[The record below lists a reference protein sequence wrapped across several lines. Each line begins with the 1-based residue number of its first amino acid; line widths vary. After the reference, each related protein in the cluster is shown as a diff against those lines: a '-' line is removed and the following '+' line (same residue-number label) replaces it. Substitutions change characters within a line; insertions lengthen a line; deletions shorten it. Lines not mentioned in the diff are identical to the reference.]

1 MTHFT
6 PPDDPNERVQEA
18 FSAARD
24 SAQGAVSRG
33 GEYVREN
40 KTAVF
45 LVLLVGLGLAALL
58 TRKRR
63 KEPDA
68 VQSAREWLEKTTEE
82 FSKQWPRAKK
92 QARSIQDDLT
102 EQAQALSKSLAAQAE
117 QIRTS
122 LAAQAQDVGKTLAA
136 QAQEVGKIL
145 AAHAQDLG
153 KSVAA
158 QAQDLG
164 KSVAAQAQ
172 EVGKTL
178 SGQAQD
184 IGKSVASQAEDISK
198 DIGKKLHFWSRR

>member
-117 QIRTS
+117 QISTS

-145 AAHAQDLG
+145 AAH
-153 KSVAA
+153 
-158 QAQDLG
+158 AQDLG